1 MTTIIETRVNERKN
15 DTIEAFTPSAK
26 VWLPGGVAVA
36 ALLAA
41 VIGMLT
47 LAGVNQFTQISK
59 DFNTWVHGI
68 GKLWMPGAQG
78 IGPYSGKETL
88 SALAWLGSW
97 VILHFALRRR
107 DMDVSRWLIV
117 FIVGVGIATTWI
129 WPPVFE
135 YFAGH

>member
-1 MTTIIETRVNERKN
+1 MTTIIETRVNERKI
-15 DTIEAFTPSAK
+15 DKIEAFMPSAK